1 MKLTLIG
8 FGFVGKAVHNLLQ
21 EHYDVKVVDP
31 QYNKNTITDDSDGY
45 IVCVPTPSSPNLH
58 ACDMSIV
65 WEVVKECPDDK
76 PILIK
81 STISLE
87 GYEDLKKYNKRIT
100 FSPEFLTAA
109 NANEDFKKQ
118 NRMLFGGADTDF
130 WYDIFILAKGFQP
143 VYGTIEQLIMAKYLR
158 NSFLATKVAFFNEVY
173 DFCKAT
179 DIDYEK
185 VAELVGMDER
195 ITRSH
200 MKVPGPD
207 GQRGFGGACFPKDT
221 NALLHTFL
229 KYNKPF
235 TILREVV
242 ESNERIQD
250 EHSDYRP

>member
-45 IVCVPTPSSPNLH
+45 IVCVPTPSSPKLN

-87 GYEDLKKYNKRIT
+87 GYEEMKNWNKRIT

-109 NANEDFKKQ
+109 NANEDFKNQKD
-118 NRMLFGGADTDF
+118 MLFGGYDTDF
-130 WYDIFILAKGFQP
+130 WYDIFILVKGFQP
-143 VYGTIEQLIMAKYLR
+143 TYGTIEELIMAKYLR
-158 NSFLATKVAFFNEVY
+158 NSFLATKVAFFNQVY
-173 DFCKAT
+173 DFCKASN
-179 DIDYEK
+179 INYEH
-185 VAELVGMDER
+185 VASLVGMDSR
-195 ITRSH
+195 ITKSH

-207 GQRGFGGACFPKDT
+207 GSRGFGGACFPKDT
-221 NALLHTFL
+221 KALLHTFST
-229 KYNKPF
+229 YNKPF
-235 TILREVV
+235 TVLKEVV
-242 ESNERIQD
+242 DSNERTID
-250 EHSDYRP
+250 EHSDNRT

>member
-1 MKLTLIG
+1 MNLSLIG
-8 FGFVGKAVHNLLQ
+8 YGFVGQAVHEVLKD
-21 EHYDVKVVDP
+21 HYDVKIIDP
-31 QYNKNTITDDSDGY
+31 KYNDNVILNDSDGY
-45 IVCVPTPSSPNLH
+45 IVCVPTPGGMLQ

-65 WEVVKECPDDK
+65 DTVIKACPEDK

-207 GQRGFGGACFPKDT
+207 GQRGFGGACVPKDT